1 MNKNLELVLNL
12 INKGYKIC
20 TDSRKA
26 TNRNIFIAL
35 KGDVF
40 NGNNFALNAIE
51 SGCEFAII
59 DEDIKDKHPN
69 IIRVEN
75 CLLFLHEL
83 AKEFRNQFEIPV
95 IAITGSNGKTTTKEL
110 ITKVLSK
117 KFNVLS
123 TRGNLNNHIGAPLTI
138 LEIDHSHEIAI
149 IEIGANQP
157 GEIAILSE
165 FVNPTHGI
173 ITNIGK
179 AHLEGFK
186 NIETIIETK
195 GALYRHLIKKGG
207 VIFQRGENK
216 ILKNISLGYNNIIK
230 YGDSSDNALQGTL
243 VNSNEF
249 LKVEYITNSL
259 FGACKTNVESELDSH
274 LTGIYNFEN
283 ILCAIAIGLYFG
295 VSEKDINKAIEEY
308 KPDNSRSQIINNGHN
323 LIFMDAYN
331 ANPTSMLASLES
343 FLSFGSEP
351 KVLILG
357 DMLEMGDYAEN
368 EHENILKWID
378 NHEFEQVILIGKVF
392 NTLKDKHQSYQYFE
406 EVNAA
411 NKWITQNK
419 IIKSTVLIK
428 GSRGIKL
435 EVLLTSL

>member
-1 MNKNLELVLNL
+1 MNKNLDLIINL
-12 INKGYKIC
+12 IKKGYKIC

-26 TNRNIFIAL
+26 TKGNIFIAL
-35 KGDVF
+35 KGDLF

-51 SGCEFAII
+51 SGCEYAII
-59 DEDIKDKHPN
+59 DEDIKDKHPK
-69 IIRVEN
+69 IIKVDN
-75 CLLFLHEL
+75 CLLFLQEL
-83 AKEFRNQFEIPV
+83 AKKYRNQFEIPV
-95 IAITGSNGKTTTKEL
+95 LAITGSNGKTTTKEL

-123 TRGNLNNHIGAPLTI
+123 TKGNLNNHIGAPLTI
-138 LEIDHSHEIAI
+138 LELKNSHEIAI

-157 GEIAILSE
+157 GEIAMLSE
-165 FVNPTHGI
+165 IVNPTHGI

-195 GALYRHLIKKGG
+195 GALYRHLIKNSG
-207 VIFQRGENK
+207 VIFQRGENE
-216 ILKNISLGYNNIIK
+216 ILKNISLAYNRIIK
-230 YGDSSDNALQGTL
+230 YGEGSNNELQGTL
-243 VNSNEF
+243 INSKEF
-249 LKVEYITNSL
+249 LKVEYFTNSI
-259 FGACKTNVESELDSH
+259 FGACKRNVDSIVESH

-283 ILCAIAIGLYFG
+283 ILSAISVGLYFG

-308 KPDNSRSQIINNGHN
+308 TPDNSRSQIINNGNN

-343 FLSFGSEP
+343 FLTFGADP

-357 DMLEMGDYAEN
+357 DMLEMGDYAEQ
-368 EHENILKWID
+368 EHENILRWID
-378 NHEFEQVILIGKVF
+378 KHKFQQVLLIGKVF
-392 NTLKDKHQSYQYFE
+392 HSLQNKYQTYHYFE

-411 NKWITQNK
+411 NKWIAQNE
-419 IIKSTVLIK
+419 INKSTVLIK